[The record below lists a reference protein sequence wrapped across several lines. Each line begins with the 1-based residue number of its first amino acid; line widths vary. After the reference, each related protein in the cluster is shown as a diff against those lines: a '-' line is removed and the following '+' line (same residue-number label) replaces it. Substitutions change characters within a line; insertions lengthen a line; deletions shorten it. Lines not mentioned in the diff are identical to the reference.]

1 MLKIDFLGDFMIQA
15 ILLPCNFFEI
25 NQVDSSYQNE
35 YDALVKRK
43 QFQIYFYDYDTFIAD
58 GILKLNKQPNEITS
72 TLLRGWMLDEETYQ
86 SFYNKLLDKNIKLIT
101 SPQEYCNTH
110 LFPNIYEFIKEDTP
124 KTLVYPDECN
134 VNLSEIKSCF
144 KKFLVKDYVKSVKET
159 NFPTFF
165 DNSISDTEFE
175 RYLNIFKDY
184 RGNLFTGGFCIKEF
198 IELKKYGNCTNEWRV
213 FYMNKNIIS
222 ISQNSLQPDFV
233 NKVPKELIDKYKNL
247 PSPFYTVDYA
257 ELTDG
262 TWKILE
268 AGDGQVSGL
277 SPNQDA
283 ESFFR
288 TINIIQN

>member
-1 MLKIDFLGDFMIQA
+1 MIQA

-25 NQVDSSYQNE
+25 NQVDSCYQNE
-35 YDALVKRK
+35 YDALIKRN
-43 QFQIYFYDYDTFIAD
+43 QFQIYFYDYDTFVAD

-72 TLLRGWMLDEETYQ
+72 TLLRGWMLNEKQYEL
-86 SFYNKLLDKNIKLIT
+86 FYNKLLNRNIKLIT
-101 SPQEYCNTH
+101 NPQEYCNMH
-110 LFPNIYEFIKEDTP
+110 LFPNVYGLIKEDTP
-124 KTLVYPDECN
+124 KTLIYPDGCN
-134 VNLSEIKSCF
+134 INLSEIKSCF
-144 KKFLVKDYVKSVKET
+144 QKFLIKDYVKSVKET
-159 NFPTFF
+159 DFPPYF
-165 DNSISDTEFE
+165 DKSISDVDFE
-175 RYLNIFKDY
+175 QYIKIFKDY

-198 IELKKYGNCTNEWRV
+198 IELKKYGNFTNEWRV

-222 ISQNSLQPDFV
+222 ISPNSLQPDFV
-233 NKVPKELIDKYKNL
+233 NKVPKDLIDKYINL

-257 ELTDG
+257 ELSDG
-262 TWKILE
+262 TWQILE